1 MKKLLN
7 DLFNYISWT
16 LYEGKKLSIWKQLGT
31 NNMSKLHIMP
41 QTIGEELES

>member
-16 LYEGKKLSIWKQLGT
+16 LYEGKKLAPSETTW
-31 NNMSKLHIMP
+31 N
-41 QTIGEELES
+41 